1 MKPSTEGREAM
12 VGGRS
17 EETENGRHEKCVGH
31 SWSRMGGEDR
41 AESSTLG
48 LELME
53 LPFVQKYSQ
62 KRSMLCFQE
71 QV

>member
-1 MKPSTEGREAM
+1 M

-17 EETENGRHEKCVGH
+17 EETENGKHEKRVGH
-31 SWSRMGGEDR
+31 GWSRTGGEDR
-41 AESSTLG
+41 AESSSLG

-53 LPFVQKYSQ
+53 LPFLQQYGQ
-62 KRSMLCFQE
+62 KRCMLCFQE

>member
-1 MKPSTEGREAM
+1 M

-17 EETENGRHEKCVGH
+17 EETENGKHEKRVGH
-31 SWSRMGGEDR
+31 GWSRMGGEDR

-53 LPFVQKYSQ
+53 LPFLQQYSQ
-62 KRSMLCFQE
+62 KQCMLCFQE